1 MLWKKCSATREN
13 LKYVSTAIRSWRQ
26 FLATVTIIF
35 ASDFHGNEM
44 VWRKFLNSAK
54 MFKANWL
61 IMGGDLT
68 GKVLTPIVHQ
78 PDGTYKAEFLDKTHT
93 IEPSG
98 LEKFRTLVKDHCY
111 IPYVCDQK
119 QFEELNQASQDDIE
133 KIFAKLECQTLQEW
147 LDLIP
152 KKLTKDVKVLIHP
165 GNDDKFELDDVLK
178 ASQYVTYAEETV
190 VNLDG
195 EHEAACLG
203 WSNPTPW
210 NSPRECSEEELMVKL
225 EKLVSQV
232 QSFETSLF
240 CLHCPPYESQIDQA
254 PQLDKNFRPI
264 MEGGRPKLIPVG
276 SKSVRTIIEKCQPLL
291 GLHGHIHECRGWM
304 NIGRTRCMNPG
315 SEYTEGILSAFLIEI
330 DGTKIR
336 RLQRVEG

>member
-1 MLWKKCSATREN
+1 MSL
-13 LKYVSTAIRSWRQ
+13 
-26 FLATVTIIF
+26 LAKVRIMF
-35 ASDFHGNEM
+35 ASDFHGNEE
-44 VWRKFLNSAK
+44 VWRKFLNSAN
-54 MFKANWL
+54 MFKVNWS
-61 IMGGDLT
+61 IMGVDLT
-68 GKVLTPIVHQ
+68 GKVLTPIVLQ
-78 PDGTYKAEFLDKTHT
+78 PDGTYKADFLDKSHT
-93 IEPSG
+93 IESAK
-98 LEKFRTLVKDHCY
+98 LEDFRRLVKDHCY

-119 QFEELNQASQDDIE
+119 EFEVLEQAPQDEVE
-133 KIFAKLECQTLQEW
+133 KIFARLECQTLQEW

-178 ASQYVTYAEETV
+178 ASPYVTYAEESV
-190 VNLDG
+190 VDLDG
-195 EHEAACLG
+195 EHETACLG

-225 EKLVSQV
+225 EKLVPQV
-232 QSFETSLF
+232 KNVANSLF
-240 CLHCPPYESQIDQA
+240 CLHCPPFESQIDQA
-254 PQLDKNFRPI
+254 PLLDKNFRPV

-276 SKSVRTIIEKCQPLL
+276 SKSVRAVIEKYQPLL
-291 GLHGHIHECRGWM
+291 GMHGHIHECRGFM

-330 DGTKIR
+330 DGEKIR